1 MNMTEKKHSR
11 KGRVIVHTGD
21 GKGKTT
27 AALGL
32 AMRAVGHGMKVIM
45 LQFLKGKWKT
55 GERKAAEKLAPFFEI
70 RSLGRG
76 FTWESENI
84 AQDIEAARKAW
95 EESRKIVLS
104 GDYHMVILD
113 EINYV
118 VGNGFLPVEDVLT
131 LIREKP
137 PAMHLVLTGR
147 RAHPKLIE
155 AADLVTEMVAVKH
168 PFEKGTKG
176 QRGIEF

>member
-1 MNMTEKKHSR
+1 M
-11 KGRVIVHTGD
+11 VIVHTGD

-32 AMRAVGHGMKVIM
+32 AMRAVGNGMKVIM
-45 LQFLKGKWKT
+45 LQFLKGKWKP
-55 GERKAAEKLAPFFEI
+55 GERKAAEKLAPLFEI

-84 AQDIEAARKAW
+84 AQDIEAAREAW
-95 EESRKIVLS
+95 EESRKIVLA
-104 GDYHMVILD
+104 GEYDVVILD

-118 VGNGFLPVEDVLT
+118 VGYDFLPVEEVLA

-155 AADLVTEMVAVKH
+155 AADLVTEMVAIKH
-168 PFEKGTKG
+168 PFEKGIKG

>member
-1 MNMTEKKHSR
+1 M
-11 KGRVIVHTGD
+11 VIVHTGD

-45 LQFLKGKWKT
+45 LQFLKGKWEP
-55 GERKAAEKLAPFFEI
+55 GERKTAEKLAPLFEI
-70 RSLGRG
+70 RPLGG
-76 FTWESENI
+76 DFTWKTKNR
-84 AQDIEAARKAW
+84 AQDIETARTAW
-95 EESRKIVLS
+95 EESRKIVLA
-104 GDYHMVILD
+104 GEYDLVILD

-118 VGNGFLPVEDVLT
+118 VGYGFLPVEEVLA

-168 PFEKGTKG
+168 PFEKGIKG

>member
-1 MNMTEKKHSR
+1 MG
-11 KGRVIVHTGD
+11 KGGGGRMVIVYTGD

-45 LQFLKGKWKT
+45 LQFLKGKWKP
-55 GERKAAEKLAPFFEI
+55 GERKAAEKLAPLFEM
-70 RSLGRG
+70 RPLGG
-76 FTWESENI
+76 DFTWESENI
-84 AQDIEAARKAW
+84 AQNRETARKAW
-95 EESRKIVLS
+95 EESRKAVLS
-104 GDYHMVILD
+104 GAYDMVILD

-118 VGNGFLPVEDVLT
+118 VGYDFLPAEEVLT

-137 PAMHLVLTGR
+137 PGMHLVLTGR
-147 RAHPKLIE
+147 RAHSKLIE
-155 AADLVTEMVAVKH
+155 AADLVTEMVAIKH
-168 PFEKGTKG
+168 PFRKGIKG

>member
-1 MNMTEKKHSR
+1 MGLNR
-11 KGRVIVHTGD
+11 GLVIVHTGD

-45 LQFLKGKWKT
+45 LQFLKGAWT
-55 GERKAAEKLAPFFEI
+55 PGERKTAERLTPFFEM
-70 RSLGRG
+70 RPLGG
-76 FTWESENI
+76 DFTWKTKNR
-84 AQDIEAARKAW
+84 AQDMETAREAW
-95 EESRKIVLS
+95 EESREVVLS
-104 GDYHMVILD
+104 GDYDMVILD

-118 VGNGFLPVEDVLT
+118 VGYDFLPVEDVLV

-147 RAHPKLIE
+147 KAHPKVIE

-168 PFEKGTKG
+168 PFGAGIKG

>member
-1 MNMTEKKHSR
+1 MGLNR
-11 KGRVIVHTGD
+11 GLVLVYTGD

-55 GERKAAEKLAPFFEI
+55 GEGKVAEKLAPLFEM
-70 RSLGRG
+70 RPLGGG
-76 FTWESENI
+76 FTWESEDV
-84 AQDIEAARKAW
+84 ARDIETARRAW
-95 EESRKIVLS
+95 GESRKVVLA
-104 GDYHMVILD
+104 GEHDLVILD

-118 VGNGFLPVEDVLT
+118 VGYRLLPVEDVLT

-147 RAHPKLIE
+147 RAHPKVIE

-168 PFEKGTKG
+168 PFQEGIKG

>member
-1 MNMTEKKHSR
+1 M
-11 KGRVIVHTGD
+11 VIVHTGD

-32 AMRAVGHGMKVIM
+32 AMRAVGNGMKVIM
-45 LQFLKGKWKT
+45 LQFLKGKWKP
-55 GERKAAEKLAPFFEI
+55 GERKAAEKLAPLFEI
-70 RSLGRG
+70 RPLGRG

-84 AQDIEAARKAW
+84 AQDIESARKAW
-95 EESRKIVLS
+95 EESRKIVLA
-104 GDYHMVILD
+104 GEYDVVILD

-118 VGNGFLPVEDVLT
+118 VGYDFLPVEEVLT

-147 RAHPKLIE
+147 RAHPKVIE
-155 AADLVTEMVAVKH
+155 AADLVTEMVAIKH
-168 PFEKGTKG
+168 PFEKGIKG

>member
-1 MNMTEKKHSR
+1 MTEKKHSR
-11 KGRVIVHTGD
+11 KGLVIVHTGD

-32 AMRAVGHGMKVIM
+32 AMRAVGNGMKVIM
-45 LQFLKGKWKT
+45 LQFLKGKWKP
-55 GERKAAEKLAPFFEI
+55 GERKTAEKLASLFEI
-70 RSLGRG
+70 RPLGGG
-76 FTWESENI
+76 FTWESQNI
-84 AQDIEAARKAW
+84 AQDIKTARKAW
-95 EESRKIVLS
+95 EESRKVVLS
-104 GDYHMVILD
+104 GAYDLVILD

-118 VGNGFLPVEDVLT
+118 VGYDFLPVEDVLA

-147 RAHPKLIE
+147 RAHPKVIE

-168 PFEKGTKG
+168 PFGKGIKG

>member
-1 MNMTEKKHSR
+1 M
-11 KGRVIVHTGD
+11 VIVHTGD

-32 AMRAVGHGMKVIM
+32 AMRAVGNGMKVIM
-45 LQFLKGKWKT
+45 LQFLKGKWKP
-55 GERKAAEKLAPFFEI
+55 GERKAAEKLAPLFEI
-70 RSLGRG
+70 RPLGRG
-76 FTWESENI
+76 FTWESKNI
-84 AQDIEAARKAW
+84 AQDIESARKAW
-95 EESRKIVLS
+95 EESRKIVLA
-104 GDYHMVILD
+104 GEYDVVILD

-118 VGNGFLPVEDVLT
+118 VGYDFLPVEEVLA

-155 AADLVTEMVAVKH
+155 AADLVTEMVAIKH
-168 PFEKGTKG
+168 PFEKGIKG